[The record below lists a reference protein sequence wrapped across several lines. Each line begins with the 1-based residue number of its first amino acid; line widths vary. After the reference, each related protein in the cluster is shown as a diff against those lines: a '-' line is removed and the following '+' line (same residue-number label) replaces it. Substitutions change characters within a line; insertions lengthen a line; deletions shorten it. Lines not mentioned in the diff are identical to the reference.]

1 MRATDKFCYFMEPT
15 DGLFNA
21 KDDAHCVPLT
31 LFRGFHVETG
41 DNTKLTMCFGHN
53 KLTPGIDTSHA
64 ITTGS
69 LNAGTND
76 VDEMVFTITANKQKE
91 VIQDIV
97 ALFNANY
104 EDGMLVIADNSNSK
118 FASSH
123 ISSVAINMSA

>member
-1 MRATDKFCYFMEPT
+1 MRATNKYCYFMEPT

-21 KDDAHCVPLT
+21 KDDVHCVPLT
-31 LFRGFHVETG
+31 LFKGFHVETG

-91 VIQDIV
+91 VIQDIT
-97 ALFNANY
+97 ALMNTPY
-104 EDGMLVIADNSNSK
+104 EDGMLVIADNSNSVY
-118 FASSH
+118 ASSY
-123 ISSVAINMSA
+123 ITSVQINMSA

>member
-1 MRATDKFCYFMEPT
+1 MTATNKYCYFMEPT
-15 DGLFNA
+15 DGLFDA
-21 KDDAHCVPLT
+21 KDDVHCIPLT

-53 KLTPGIDTSHA
+53 KVTPGIDTAKA

-69 LNAGTND
+69 LNAGQND

-97 ALFNANY
+97 SLFNANY
-104 EDGMLVIADNSNSK
+104 EDGFLVIADNSNSK
-118 FASSH
+118 FASSY
-123 ISSVAINMSA
+123 ISSVAVNMAE

>member
-1 MRATDKFCYFMEPT
+1 MRPTDKFCYFMEPT

-21 KDDAHCVPLT
+21 KDDTYCVPLT

-64 ITTGS
+64 ISTGS
-69 LNAGTND
+69 LNAGCND

-104 EDGMLVIADNSNSK
+104 EDGMLVIADNSNKK